1 MLKREITMIRYILL
15 GAATF
20 MFVTSTNANQIQ
32 QEKKQ
37 AKPALKE
44 FVGKL
49 KGEMKKAMK
58 SGGPIEAMSV
68 CSSKAPGIAE
78 TVGKKYNMKIART
91 SLKLRNPGNAPDAWE
106 LDVLK
111 NFEKR
116 KAKGE
121 DVKKMAYAKIVDI
134 QGKKVFRMMKA
145 IPTGQVC
152 LKCHAENIDPGVEAK
167 LKSLY
172 PKDKARG
179 FKLGDIRGA
188 VTIIKELN

>member
-1 MLKREITMIRYILL
+1 MKRYILL
-15 GAATF
+15 GAGIF
-20 MFVTSTNANQIQ
+20 MFVSSTYASQIQ
-32 QEKKQ
+32 QHKKQ

-58 SGGPIEAMSV
+58 SGGPINAMNV
-68 CSSKAPGIAE
+68 CSSKAPGIAQS
-78 TVGKKYNMKIART
+78 VGAKHKLKIART

-106 LDVLK
+106 LEVLQ

-121 DVKKMAYAKIVDI
+121 DVKKMAYAKVVDMN
-134 QGKKVFRMMKA
+134 GKKVFRMMKA

-152 LKCHAENIDPGVEAK
+152 LKCHAEKIAPAVAAK

-172 PKDKARG
+172 PTDKARG